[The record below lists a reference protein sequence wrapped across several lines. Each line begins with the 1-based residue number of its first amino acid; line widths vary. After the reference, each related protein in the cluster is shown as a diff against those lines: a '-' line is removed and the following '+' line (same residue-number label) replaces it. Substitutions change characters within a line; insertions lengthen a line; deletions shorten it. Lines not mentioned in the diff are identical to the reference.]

1 MDQLWNFVLR
11 HVEDD
16 GELHIEDVFS
26 LLEVMNIGERHFL
39 ALPQAFLLPC
49 IQGADHA
56 HKFLRITASDAL
68 LAGILE
74 ELPVMNVQKRY
85 VGGRAYELLG
95 FRARHDATHIR
106 FHCIHRC
113 VDGAFRLLARL
124 HNVILLLAGTAI
136 HGQHHSIHD
145 SVNALTSVND
155 IFTWLK
161 NIGPP
166 SFQILLH
173 SSFPADE
180 THAFGAVRICS

>member
-1 MDQLWNFVLR
+1 
-11 HVEDD
+11 
-16 GELHIEDVFS
+16 
-26 LLEVMNIGERHFL
+26 
-39 ALPQAFLLPC
+39 
-49 IQGADHA
+49 
-56 HKFLRITASDAL
+56 
-68 LAGILE
+68 
-74 ELPVMNVQKRY
+74 MNVQKRY

-173 SSFPADE
+173 SSFPANE